1 MAMVNPSQF
10 DPNTLA
16 LILSLGGGLAGKPG
30 AQLTS
35 SDVSRIFAPD
45 LGALTGTYTGRT
57 ESEEDIFKRSAPY
70 FTQIRNNPESDE
82 IAFALTEDISAGL
95 PLVQTKKKLRE
106 LTKSLSKDERDDY
119 MDLLNTLSK
128 EYNNYNEESLKYK
141 NRETF
146 FSKAGL
152 PEPDAPYNPE
162 PLMGGVYARLAERFK
177 PYEVDPNANKLPKE
191 IVEAKKNAP
200 WRPYREGETGPELR
214 AIRKELEQQRVV
226 DPNAK
231 YTPYWPGE
239 TDADVRRIA
248 QERQLTKELATTK
261 GVKTFVPIRTELV
274 NQQRAEQAAEAAN
287 IQREMIAR
295 NMLRRGAGSPMLD
308 QVKQRLIL
316 QKVMENPGI
325 LNKLTKPGA

>member
-1 MAMVNPSQF
+1 MVNPSQF

>member
-1 MAMVNPSQF
+1 MVNPGQF

-16 LILSLGGGLAGKPG
+16 LIASLGGGLAGKPG

-57 ESEEDIFKRSAPY
+57 ESEEDIFGRSAPY
-70 FTQIRNNPESDE
+70 FSQIRNNPESDE
-82 IAFALTEDISAGL
+82 IAFAITEDIAAGL
-95 PLVQTKKKLRE
+95 PLIQTKKKLRE
-106 LTKSLSKDERDDY
+106 LTNSLSKDERDDY
-119 MDLLNTLSK
+119 MDLLDTLSK
-128 EYNNYNEESLKYK
+128 EYNNYNQESLKYK

-152 PEPDAPYNPE
+152 PEPDAPYDAE
-162 PLMGGVYARLAERFK
+162 PLMGSVYARLAERFK
-177 PYEVDPNANKLPKE
+177 PYEVDPNANKLSE
-191 IVEAKKNAP
+191 EAVEAKKNAP
-200 WRPYREGETGPELR
+200 WRPYREGETKPELD
-214 AIRKELEQQRVV
+214 AIRKELEEKRVV

-231 YTPYWPGE
+231 WTPYWPGE

-248 QERQLTKELATTK
+248 QERQLQKELAASK
-261 GVKTFVPIRTELV
+261 GVKTFVPIRTGLV
-274 NQQRAEQAAEAAN
+274 NQQRKEQAAEAAD
-287 IQREMIAR
+287 IQREMIAK

-308 QVKQRLIL
+308 QLKQRLIL